1 MKWILG
7 LDLGPRSRG
16 AVELARWLARETR
29 GGDAFVAVHVL
40 GAEHLRAVLQYHHL
54 DEVLEAAMAAA
65 RRDVAGDWLGPVPVE
80 VVQALTI
87 EEGLAAARARH
98 RADGLIVGRAAP
110 AEGLHLV
117 RLGHVARH
125 LLRELAGPVVIAP
138 PDLVEA
144 SVGDGP
150 VTALTSMS
158 EESAESCRFASALA
172 TRTGLPL
179 AITHAVSDP
188 RHGVALHLSPAT
200 LDRMAGG
207 AFSRA
212 RAELPAW
219 IRGLDIGAA
228 APTVVQGDVLRAC
241 LEFVVEQRAPIVAVG
256 ARRLI
261 GAERVF
267 SASFGRELAAVSP
280 VAVAVVPPR

>member
-16 AVELARWLARETR
+16 AVELARWLARATR
-29 GGDAFVAVHVL
+29 GGDEFVAVHVL

-54 DEVLEAAMAAA
+54 DEVLAAAKLAA
-65 RRDVAGDWLGPVPVE
+65 RRDVTGDWPGGPVPVE
-80 VVQALTI
+80 IVQALTI
-87 EEGLAAARARH
+87 EEGLTAARTRH
-98 RADGLIVGRAAP
+98 QADGLIVGRAAP

-219 IRGLDIGAA
+219 IRALDLGAA
-228 APTVVQGDVLRAC
+228 APTAALTRRRGCVTSRGPSRSGRA
-241 LEFVVEQRAPIVAVG
+241 
-256 ARRLI
+256 
-261 GAERVF
+261 
-267 SASFGRELAAVSP
+267 SP
-280 VAVAVVPPR
+280 GPCP